1 MTQRSRLGLIA
12 LVVVVAV
19 VGFVIANSGG
29 SSTKTTTGPVHIR
42 VVGGKPAGGIKDI
55 VVKKG
60 DPARF
65 SVTSDVAD
73 EIHVHGYDRL
83 GDVKAGGS
91 VRFEFPAKIEGLFV
105 VELEQRGEQIAQLRV
120 NPS

>member
-29 SSTKTTTGPVHIR
+29 SGTKTTKGPVHIQ

-60 DPARF
+60 APVRF

-73 EIHVHGYDRL
+73 EIHVHGYNFHK
-83 GDVKAGGS
+83 DVAKGGTVS
-91 VRFEFPAKIEGLFV
+91 FNFPAKIDGDFII
-105 VELEQRGEQIAQLRV
+105 ELESRSEQIASLKV
-120 NPS
+120 EP